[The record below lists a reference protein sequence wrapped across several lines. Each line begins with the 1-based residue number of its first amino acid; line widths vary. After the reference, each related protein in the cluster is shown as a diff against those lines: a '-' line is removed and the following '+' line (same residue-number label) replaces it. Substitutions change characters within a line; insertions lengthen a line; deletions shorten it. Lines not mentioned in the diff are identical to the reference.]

1 MKIAIAG
8 AGKLGLKIAESLLVG
23 NHSVTIIDKNEEV
36 MQKLAGHMDILTVTS
51 NAKQISILEELHIE
65 TYDYFLAATDRDE
78 KNIVI
83 ASFAKKLGCPKVLA
97 RVRDPEHM
105 NQLDFIK
112 ETMGIDFIVNPDL
125 AITVEI
131 YKYLVEKYTL
141 SNGIFS
147 SGKVSLLEFPA
158 KKMPNII
165 GTSMFDI
172 GKILPKMLMVAIS
185 RNGKVIV
192 PHGDTTI
199 QQGDGLYII
208 GERKPIQKLALK
220 VHEKGKYT
228 NLQKVMVIGGG
239 KTGLYLGKKLS
250 DFGINVKIIE
260 RNKTRCHYLSTHLDD
275 VMILHGDAT
284 DINLLEEENLN
295 DMDAVVT
302 ATGFDE
308 ENLLLALMAKQ
319 HNIEDVIAK
328 VSRESYVDLIEKM
341 GIDMALNPLNIT
353 SASILRFIQG
363 SKRVLSS
370 QLIQGQAEIME
381 IIASKHM
388 ALVGVPLKN
397 LRLPEGVIIAAIH
410 RGMRVIIPTGETKLQ
425 EDDKVIILCL
435 LSELPD
441 LEKLLSN
448 NRIGFLGRR

>member
-23 NHSVTIIDKNEEV
+23 NHSVTIIDKNEDIT
-36 MQKLAGHMDILTVTS
+36 QKLNSHMDILTVAA
-51 NAKQISILEELHIE
+51 NAKQISILEELNIE

-83 ASFAKKLGCPKVLA
+83 ASFAKKLGCPKVIA

-112 ETMGIDFIVNPDL
+112 ETMGIDYIVNPDL

-147 SGKVSLLEFPA
+147 SGKVSLLEFPV
-158 KKMPNII
+158 KKMPHII
-165 GTSMFDI
+165 GTAMRDMGNVLPSMLVV
-172 GKILPKMLMVAIS
+172 GIS
-185 RNGKVIV
+185 RNGKVII
-192 PHGDTTI
+192 PHGGTTI

-208 GERKPIQKLALK
+208 GERQPIQKLASK

-228 NLQKVMVIGGG
+228 NLQKVMIIGGG
-239 KTGLYLGKKLS
+239 KTGLYLAKKLS
-250 DFGINVKIIE
+250 DFGISVKIIE
-260 RNKTRCHYLSTHLDD
+260 RDKARCHYLSTHLDD

-308 ENLLLALMAKQ
+308 ENPLLAL
-319 HNIEDVIAK
+319 IAK
-328 VSRESYVDLIEKM
+328 PI
-341 GIDMALNPLNIT
+341 
-353 SASILRFIQG
+353 
-363 SKRVLSS
+363 
-370 QLIQGQAEIME
+370 
-381 IIASKHM
+381 
-388 ALVGVPLKN
+388 KN
-397 LRLPEGVIIAAIH
+397 LRLPDGVIIAAIH
-410 RGMRVIIPTGETKLQ
+410 RGMQVIIPSGETKIQ
-425 EDDKVIILCL
+425 ENDKVIILCL

-448 NRIGFLGRR
+448 HKIGFLNRR